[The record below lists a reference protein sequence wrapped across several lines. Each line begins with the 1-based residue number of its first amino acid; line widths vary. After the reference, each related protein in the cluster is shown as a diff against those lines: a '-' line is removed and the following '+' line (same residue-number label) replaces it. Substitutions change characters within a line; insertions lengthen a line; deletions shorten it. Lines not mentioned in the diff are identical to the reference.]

1 MRLYGTLTSPFVR
14 RVAVV
19 ALELGQSLE
28 FVATTTPDGR
38 AALARLTPLGKVPVL
53 ERDGAAVFDSHAISE
68 LLLAEHGPGQL
79 RPARAS
85 TRTAEGNMIHAIDG
99 ALESA
104 IRLFYFRRDQV
115 DIETIPYM
123 RTERERVER
132 TLAWLE
138 GQVRGP
144 WCTAEDGFGLA
155 ELALVTT
162 LEWMQFRAITPL
174 NGYSKLLAL
183 AAHHAQRPSL
193 VRTRPPT

>member
-19 ALELGQSLE
+19 ARELGLDLE
-28 FVATTTPDGR
+28 FVATTTPDAQ
-38 AALARLTPLGKVPVL
+38 AALARLTPLHKVPVL
-53 ERDGAAVFDSHAISE
+53 ERDGAVVFDSHAISE
-68 LLLAEHGPGQL
+68 LLLSEHGPGEL

-85 TRTAEGNMIHAIDG
+85 TQIAEGNTIHAIDG

-115 DIETIPYM
+115 DIEAIPYM
-123 RTERERVER
+123 KTERERVVR

-162 LEWMQFRAITPL
+162 LEWMQFRAIAPL
-174 NGYSKLLAL
+174 DAYPRLLAL

-193 VRTRPPT
+193 VSTRPPT